1 MMPRHQREGLR
12 ARAIVVVLAILAI
25 AASGCLPLM
34 VGSLGYEGYEYEK
47 TGSLPGFPK
56 MPSGDP
62 SPSAQAQPL
71 PSPAESNHD
80 IE

>member
-1 MMPRHQREGLR
+1 MMKKSLVR
-12 ARAIVVVLAILAI
+12 AALAILAV

-47 TGSLPGFPK
+47 TGSLPGFPT
-56 MPSGDP
+56 MPSANP
-62 SPSAQAQPL
+62 SPPARPQPK
-71 PSPAESNHD
+71 PAPASSDHD